1 MKIYTTLI
9 TIAFVSF
16 SLNSFSQITKGN
28 WLVGGSG
35 TYSSTKY
42 NSAQSID
49 GKTSTF
55 QISPNI
61 GYFFVDKLACGVV
74 SNLTMIRRINSFN
87 PTYF

>member
-35 TYSSTKY
+35 TFSFEKQKLPNQEDIKY
-42 NSAQSID
+42 TALSIAPD
-49 GKTSTF
+49 IDF
-55 QISPNI
+55 
-61 GYFFVDKLACGVV
+61 
-74 SNLTMIRRINSFN
+74 R
-87 PTYF
+87 